1 MLEFSQNPE
10 MATLAAKHKTTVE
23 ECIVRLLSRAEN
35 SRGLKTVDVESR
47 IVLAV
52 EKYIL
57 RDDEK
62 AGHNEI
68 SEFIDSLRADDLCL
82 IIACE
87 KGDET
92 AWGDIVLNFDS
103 SVKSAAY
110 KFAKNKEDAED
121 LASSIWAELHGLKL
135 DAEGKTKGKLS
146 YYSGKGSL
154 AGWLRAVTNQ
164 LAIDQFRK
172 MKRLVQTEDDREFEN
187 LAQDSAEKADNKIVV
202 SASENPEEIFSDSEA
217 QKDIVD
223 ALHKAIAGLKDE
235 DRLIMKLYYFEGL
248 KLKDISETFGFHEA
262 TASRKLVRVQT
273 EIRKSV
279 EKVLSE
285 KHGWNQNEVKKY
297 LTESA
302 EKLGMNLETLFALL
316 IVFWIV
322 QESVGGFVL

>member
-1 MLEFSQNPE
+1 
-10 MATLAAKHKTTVE
+10 MAMLAAKHKTTVE
-23 ECIVRLLSRAEN
+23 ECISRLLSRAED
-35 SRGLKTVDVESR
+35 SRGLKTEDLQAR
-47 IVLAV
+47 IVSAV

-57 RDDEK
+57 RDDER
-62 AGHNEI
+62 AGHPEI

-92 AWGDIVLNFDS
+92 AWGDIVINFDS

-187 LAQDSAEKADNKIVV
+187 LAQDSSEKSEFRTVV
-202 SASENPEEIFSDSEA
+202 SATENPEEIYGEQEA
-217 QKDIVD
+217 QKDI
-223 ALHKAIAGLKDE
+223 LESLQNTIASLGDE
-235 DRLIMKLYYFEGL
+235 DRLLIKLYYFDDL
-248 KLKDISETFGFHEA
+248 KLKDIAATFGYHEA
-262 TASRKLVRVQT
+262 TASRKLVRVQQ
-273 EIRKSV
+273 EIRKGV
-279 EKVLSE
+279 EKTLRE
-285 KHGWNQNEVKKY
+285 KHGWNVEEVKKY
-297 LTESA
+297 LTDSA
-302 EKLGMNLETLFALL
+302 EKLGINLEKLFTGL
-316 IVFWIV
+316 IVITLL
-322 QESVGGFVL
+322 QELVSSGVL

>member
-1 MLEFSQNPE
+1 
-10 MATLAAKHKTTVE
+10 MATLAAKHKSTVE
-23 ECIVRLLSRAEN
+23 ECISRLLSRAED
-35 SRGLKTVDVESR
+35 SRGLKLSDLEPR

-57 RDDEK
+57 RDDEN
-62 AGHNEI
+62 AGHPQI

-92 AWGDIVLNFDS
+92 AWGDIVINFDS

-187 LAQDSAEKADNKIVV
+187 LAQDSSEKSDFKTVV
-202 SASENPEEIFSDSEA
+202 TATENPEEIYGEQEA
-217 QKDIVD
+217 QKDI
-223 ALHKAIAGLKDE
+223 LESLQNTIAELEDE
-235 DRLIMKLYYFEGL
+235 DRLIIKLYYFDDL
-248 KLKDISETFGFHEA
+248 KLKDIAATFGYHEA
-262 TASRKLVRVQT
+262 TASRKLVRVQK
-273 EIRKSV
+273 EIRKGV
-279 EKVLSE
+279 EKTLSD
-285 KHGWNQNEVKKY
+285 KHGWNEQEVKKY
-297 LTESA
+297 LTDSA
-302 EKLGMNLETLFALL
+302 EKLGINLEKLFTVL
-316 IVFWIV
+316 IVISLL
-322 QESVGGFVL
+322 QELVSSGVL